1 MTSKQQNK
9 ITCLDHVKR
18 VADPETG
25 VIKRPDCPGL
35 CSEEELTVLKQTV
48 VQLTK
53 DNAKLERMSQQV
65 SEEFE
70 KLFLLLSQT
79 KKR

>member
-9 ITCLDHVKR
+9 ITCLDHLKR

-35 CSEEELTVLKQTV
+35 CSEEEELTVLKQTV
-48 VQLTK
+48 VQ
-53 DNAKLERMSQQV
+53 QC
-65 SEEFE
+65 
-70 KLFLLLSQT
+70 
-79 KKR
+79 

>member
-48 VQLTK
+48 VQ
-53 DNAKLERMSQQV
+53 QC
-65 SEEFE
+65 
-70 KLFLLLSQT
+70 
-79 KKR
+79 